1 MEDQEVACPVCTE
14 TITIPVEE
22 YAELLEGDVLECDH
36 CGAYLEILALEPI
49 ELVVVEG
56 GEDGFYVLCPRC
68 ENEIEVE
75 AEGESVTCDNCGYT
89 FTPDWSEV
97 AEGEDDE
104 RDYRN

>member
-1 MEDQEVACPVCTE
+1 MDDVETVCPVCHDP
-14 TITIPVEE
+14 IYIPVEE
-22 YAELLEGDVLECDH
+22 YAELLEGDVLECEN
-36 CGAYLEILALEPI
+36 CGAYLEILSLDPI
-49 ELVVVEG
+49 ELVAVEG

-68 ENEIEVE
+68 EHEIAVE

-97 AEGEDDE
+97 EADEDDE